1 MEKPLVLII
10 EDDRDIVALFRHV
23 LDIAGYHTEIV
34 MDGRDAMERLMTIRP
49 DVVLLDMQLP
59 GISGVDILNTIRA
72 DERLRATPVVVI
84 TAHSNYSDIFPIEP
98 DLFLLKPVDI
108 YQLSDLVQRLK
119 PTHGFMREE
128 PYEKA
133 TGLYTFDF
141 FTVRLTFAFERIKQT
156 GVQCFGVLFAAID
169 PFDALKTR
177 FGKQEFNGFLRE
189 MADRFK
195 STLRPTDTIA
205 WWEDG
210 CFLTLVEEVRTHDV
224 PLKIAERVWDS
235 LADFF
240 EQKDTD
246 LNLRANLGVLICDSK
261 YANVDEILSDVR
273 LARELLRNE
282 LTSRPTIYDRDSLF
296 KNRQA

>member
-23 LDIAGYHTEIV
+23 LDIAGYHTEIAL
-34 MDGRDAMERLMTIRP
+34 DGRDAMERLMTLRP
-49 DVVLLDMQLP
+49 DIVLLDLQLP
-59 GISGVDILNTIRA
+59 GISGVDILKTIHA
-72 DERLRATPVVVI
+72 DERFNATPVVVI
-84 TAHSNYSDIFPIEP
+84 TAHSHYSDIFPIEP

-108 YQLSDLVQRLK
+108 HQLSDLVQRLK
-119 PTHGFMREE
+119 PTHGFICDQ
-128 PYEKA
+128 PYEKV

-141 FTVRLTFAFERIKQT
+141 FTIRLTFAFERIKQT
-156 GVQCFGVLFAAID
+156 GVQGFDVLFAAID
-169 PFDALKTR
+169 QFELLKIR
-177 FGKQEFNGFLRE
+177 FGEQKFNEFLHE

-210 CFLTLVEEVRTHDV
+210 CFLTLVEGIHTPDV
-224 PLKIAERVWDS
+224 PLKIAERVMDS
-235 LADFF
+235 LTDFF

-261 YANVDEILSDVR
+261 YENVDEILSDVK
-273 LARELLRNE
+273 LARELLRND
-282 LTSRPTIYDRDSLF
+282 LTLSPTIYDRDSLF